1 MNYKYAKVS
10 TAAQNLD
17 RQLDE
22 LVKIF
27 QDVTFISIKN
37 QEKTLIEQIIENFVA
52 NLGQAIFYL

>member
-17 RQLDE
+17 RQ
-22 LVKIF
+22 F
-27 QDVTFISIKN
+27 TFIPIKN